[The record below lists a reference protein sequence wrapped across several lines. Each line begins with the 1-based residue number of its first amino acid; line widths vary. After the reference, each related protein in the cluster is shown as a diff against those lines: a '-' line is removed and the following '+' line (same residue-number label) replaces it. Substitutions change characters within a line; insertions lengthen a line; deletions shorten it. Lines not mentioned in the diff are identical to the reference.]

1 MRLLHDFQR
10 TVCRRRV
17 FDTDGYTNTNLNI
30 GVLNREMIKDN
41 VTHTMD
47 VN

>member
-30 GVLNREMIKDN
+30 GVLNRENDQGQCN
-41 VTHTMD
+41 TYD
-47 VN
+47 GC